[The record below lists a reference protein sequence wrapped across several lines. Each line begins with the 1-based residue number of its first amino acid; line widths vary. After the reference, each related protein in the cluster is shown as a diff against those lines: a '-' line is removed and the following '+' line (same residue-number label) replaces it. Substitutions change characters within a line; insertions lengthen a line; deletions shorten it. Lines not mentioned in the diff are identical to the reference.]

1 MGAPVTSLRQ
11 DFREAIASRRM
22 DIIIEIGLVLGAV
35 LGMLGTFV
43 PEQIIRAEA
52 WTIDGVGLIVATCLL
67 ALRFFRHGEDCVAA
81 GFLVYALGESVMS
94 IGNAA
99 GLSGS
104 IPSFQAGAALWAAGL
119 MLTAVPKVLA
129 RATRIASVIAA
140 VLFAIVSARIAWG
153 EEILPTSRPLP
164 YFAYPFLVLT
174 FAGWFWHV
182 AKRHR

>member
-1 MGAPVTSLRQ
+1 MGTPVTSLRQ
-11 DFREAIASRRM
+11 DFREAIAWRRM
-22 DIIIEIGLVLGAV
+22 DIIIEIGLVAGAV

-43 PEQIIRAEA
+43 SEQNIRAEA
-52 WTIDGVGLIVATCLL
+52 WTIDGVGLIVATSLL

-81 GFLVYALGESVMS
+81 GFLVYALGEAVMS

-99 GLSGS
+99 GPKGS
-104 IPSFQAGAALWAAGL
+104 VPSFQAGTALWAAGL
-119 MLTAVPKVLA
+119 LLTAVPKVLA

-140 VLFAIVSARIAWG
+140 VLFAVVSTRIAWG

-164 YFAYPFLVLT
+164 YVAYPFLVLT
-174 FAGWFWHV
+174 FAGWFWHI

>member
-1 MGAPVTSLRQ
+1 MSTEVTSLRQ

-22 DIIIEIGLVLGAV
+22 DIIIEIGLVAGAV

-43 PEQIIRAEA
+43 ASPNIRALA
-52 WTIDGVGLIVATCLL
+52 WTIDGAGLIVATCLL

-81 GFLVYALGESVMS
+81 GFLVYALGEAVMS
-94 IGNAA
+94 VGNAA
-99 GLSGS
+99 GPQGS
-104 IPSFQAGAALWAAGL
+104 IPSFQAGSALWAAGL
-119 MLTAVPKVLA
+119 LLTAVPKVFAKGTRLA
-129 RATRIASVIAA
+129 SLVAA
-140 VLFAIVSARIAWG
+140 VLFAVVSVRIALG
-153 EEILPTSRPLP
+153 EQILPTSRPLP